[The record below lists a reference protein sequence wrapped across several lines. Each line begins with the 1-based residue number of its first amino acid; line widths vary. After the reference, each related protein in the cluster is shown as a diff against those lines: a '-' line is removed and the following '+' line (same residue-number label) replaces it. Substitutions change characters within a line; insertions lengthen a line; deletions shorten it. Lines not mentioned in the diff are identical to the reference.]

1 MKHGWLLSAGLA
13 SLVWIGGPAGPAGSQ
28 TNLQQLFKDAY
39 AQQNK
44 GNYTKALK
52 IWNEVLQRSPDEPA
66 AYVNRGITRY
76 LMRDLR
82 GAADDFGLAIDR
94 KADYANA
101 YFNRAVVYND
111 LKEFNRAVDDYG
123 RYLELAPNAP
133 DAPQARAMLD
143 AARRRAAAPST
154 ATRKQATASPSAP
167 PQPADP
173 TSRPPAGP
181 ATLASTGDQAE
192 ATSSPRPV
200 RPPVAASPPA
210 PVDEPA
216 AAPPATA
223 MPLVSA
229 SRPTELPAVAP
240 SPSPPVAARP
250 GAVAVGKIS
259 GYDATTDDV
268 LLGLRLSVERKV
280 LSREA
285 AIYGQTQNFVVRMER
300 GSTVD
305 EALESTGLDRQALI
319 RLAWRGAAWRTYKIY
334 IK

>member
-1 MKHGWLLSAGLA
+1 MKHGWLLGAGLA
-13 SLVWIGGPAGPAGSQ
+13 SLVWISGPAGPVGSQ

-143 AARRRAAAPST
+143 AARRRAAAPS
-154 ATRKQATASPSAP
+154 AARRQATVSPPAP
-167 PQPADP
+167 PQPSDP
-173 TSRPPAGP
+173 TSRSPTGP
-181 ATLASTGDQAE
+181 TTLASTGAQAD
-192 ATSSPRPV
+192 PRPV
-200 RPPVAASPPA
+200 RPPLAASPPV

-240 SPSPPVAARP
+240 SPSPVAARP

-285 AIYGQTQNFVVRMER
+285 AVYGQTQNFVVRMER

-305 EALESTGLDRQALI
+305 EALKSTGLDRQALI

>member
-13 SLVWIGGPAGPAGSQ
+13 SLVWISGPADPVGSQ

-123 RYLELAPNAP
+123 RYLELVPNAP

-143 AARRRAAAPST
+143 AARRAAAPS
-154 ATRKQATASPSAP
+154 AARRQATGSPPAR
-167 PQPADP
+167 PQPSDP
-173 TSRPPAGP
+173 TRQPPGDP
-181 ATLASTGDQAE
+181 ATPASTGVQAE
-192 ATSSPRPV
+192 ATSSARPGPLPV
-200 RPPVAASPPA
+200 APSPPV
-210 PVDEPA
+210 PVEEPVP
-216 AAPPATA
+216 PPATA

-240 SPSPPVAARP
+240 SPSPIAAARP

-285 AIYGQTQNFVVRMER
+285 AVYGQTQNFVVRMKR